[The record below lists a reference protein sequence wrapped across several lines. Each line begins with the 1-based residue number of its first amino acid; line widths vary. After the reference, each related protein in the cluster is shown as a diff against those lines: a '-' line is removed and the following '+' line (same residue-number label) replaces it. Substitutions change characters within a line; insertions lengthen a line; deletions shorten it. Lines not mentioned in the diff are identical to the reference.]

1 MPDRPPMLGAGNKF
15 FPVNICKR
23 IMMLGVPDSGKA
35 LPLMLHRMEAAGKE
49 SKAVQA
55 TFSTVSAIVEF
66 RSSIFRLVGG
76 TATITQTILKYYTCS
91 RGFGISVPKAILA
104 ET

>member
-1 MPDRPPMLGAGNKF
+1 MQEDNDW
-15 FPVNICKR
+15 
-23 IMMLGVPDSGKA
+23 LGVPDSGKA

-55 TFSTVSAIVEF
+55 TFSIVSAIVEF

-76 TATITQTILKYYTCS
+76 TATITKTILK
-91 RGFGISVPKAILA
+91 
-104 ET
+104 